1 MSAAKPTSSTANLAD
16 PIAFSLLPQTA
27 GLASNGALQVGGCDL
42 LELAEQFG
50 TPLFIYD
57 EAHIRQRCQEATAAF
72 NGGAVYAAKAFLCS
86 AMVKIADQEQLYLDV
101 ATGGE
106 LHVALAN
113 GFDPQ
118 RIFLH
123 GNNKSPDELRQA
135 LLAQVGRIVVDNFHE
150 LELLEALHQ
159 ELKLPGPIPVLLR
172 VTPGIEA
179 HTHEYITTGRDD
191 SKFGFTISLGLAEA
205 AVKQAA
211 NSKALELLGLH
222 AHIGSQVFR
231 LDSLADSAKVLAD
244 FIEPLGLAELSVG
257 GGLGVPYVT
266 GETAPTIAEWGEAVK
281 QATSHLNAKIWA
293 EPGRAIVAAAALT
306 LYRVGNIKQL
316 DGIRT
321 YLAVDGGISDNPR
334 PVLYDSGY
342 EAFLPRD
349 PQAQRPQQVRVVG
362 KHCES
367 GDVLINAAQIPADTQ
382 PGDIL
387 ATPVTGAY
395 GYSMASNY
403 NKQPRPAVV
412 FVKDG
417 QAAVAVRRE
426 TPDDLLRLDS

>member
-1 MSAAKPTSSTANLAD
+1 M
-16 PIAFSLLPQTA
+16 
-27 GLASNGALQVGGCDL
+27 
-42 LELAEQFG
+42 
-50 TPLFIYD
+50 
-57 EAHIRQRCQEATAAF
+57 
-72 NGGAVYAAKAFLCS
+72 
-86 AMVKIADQEQLYLDV
+86 
-101 ATGGE
+101 
-106 LHVALAN
+106 
-113 GFDPQ
+113 
-118 RIFLH
+118 
-123 GNNKSPDELRQA
+123 
-135 LLAQVGRIVVDNFHE
+135 
-150 LELLEALHQ
+150 
-159 ELKLPGPIPVLLR
+159 
-172 VTPGIEA
+172 
-179 HTHEYITTGRDD
+179 
-191 SKFGFTISLGLAEA
+191 
-205 AVKQAA
+205 
-211 NSKALELLGLH
+211 
-222 AHIGSQVFR
+222 FR

-266 GETAPTIAEWGEAVK
+266 GETAPTIAEWGAAVK

-293 EPGRAIVAAAALT
+293 EPGRAIVAAAAMT
-306 LYRVGNIKQL
+306 LYQVGNIKQL

-349 PQAQRPQQVRVVG
+349 PQAPRPQQVRVVG

-367 GDVLINAAQIPADTQ
+367 GDVLINEAQIPADTQ

-417 QAAVAVRRE
+417 QASVAVRRE